1 MAEQTKYDSA
11 TQVAHEAP
19 PSSSSGEAARRPIP
33 ASHESQ
39 SPASHTGARLLI
51 AGVVLLLLV
60 GGFFL
65 WRYLGTYESTDDA
78 QVDGHLNALSTRVAG
93 YVTEVDVTDNQEVEK
108 GQRLVQIDS
117 RDYQVAVERAKAD
130 LANAEAAAQASNLN
144 VPVQDVN
151 STTQVSASEAD
162 VAGAQASIAAA
173 EKQADAARAQLQAAE
188 ANNAR
193 AQADL
198 VRYRTLVAKDEV
210 SQQIYDQSDAA
221 AKANAAAVESARADV
236 AAAEQQVLQAQSR
249 VAQAQAGLA
258 YSHTGPQQVEVTRAR
273 ARAAA
278 AEVQQKKAA
287 LDQAELNV
295 QYCTL
300 TAPVSGVVSKS
311 VEVGMNVQPGQTL
324 VSIVPLDDIWITA
337 NFKETQLAR
346 MRRGQRVTI
355 SVDAFSREYHGQV
368 DSIAGASGARFSLL
382 PPENATG
389 NYVKVVQ
396 RVPVKI
402 VLDPGENK
410 DHLLR
415 LGMSVVPKV
424 WMQ

>member
-1 MAEQTKYDSA
+1 MADQTKYDTT
-11 TQVAHEAP
+11 TQVAHEP
-19 PSSSSGEAARRPIP
+19 PSRAGDGGARTP
-33 ASHESQ
+33 APESRQSQ
-39 SPASHTGARLLI
+39 SPASSVGARLLI
-51 AGVVLLLLV
+51 VGVVLALLA
-60 GGFFL
+60 GGYFL

-93 YVTEVDVTDNQEVEK
+93 YVTEVDVNDNDQVEK
-108 GQRLVQIDS
+108 GQKLVQIDP

-130 LANAEAAAQASNLN
+130 LADAEAAAQASNLN
-144 VPVQDVN
+144 VPVEDVN
-151 STTQVSASEAD
+151 ATTQVSASEAD
-162 VAGAQASIAAA
+162 VAGAQAAISAAQ
-173 EKQADAARAQLQAAE
+173 KQADAARAQLQAAE
-188 ANNAR
+188 ANNTR
-193 AQADL
+193 AQADV
-198 VRYRTLVAKDEV
+198 VRYRELVAKDEV
-210 SQQIYDQSDAA
+210 SQQIYDQSDAT
-221 AKANAAAVESARADV
+221 AKASAANVESARADV
-236 AAAEQQVLQAQSR
+236 AAAEQQVMQAQSHI
-249 VAQAQAGLA
+249 AQAQATLA
-258 YSHTGPQQVEVTRAR
+258 YSHTGPQQVEAMRAR

-278 AEVQQKKAA
+278 AQVEQKKAA

-300 TAPVSGVVSKS
+300 VAPVSGVVSKN

-337 NFKETQLAR
+337 NFKETQLAT
-346 MRRGQRVTI
+346 MRPGQRVTI
-355 SVDAFSREYHGQV
+355 SVDAFSREYHGKV

-396 RVPVKI
+396 RLPVKI
-402 VLDPGENK
+402 LLDPGENK

-424 WMQ
+424 YVQ